1 MSNLPP
7 QDFEEEDE
15 RPGVLGRVRPFAKIV
30 FGFLAVL
37 AIVTFAVGLWHIVVD
52 VWGEISP
59 R

>member
-1 MSNLPP
+1 M
-7 QDFEEEDE
+7 
-15 RPGVLGRVRPFAKIV
+15 LGRVRPFAKIV